1 MLLVGAQEFI
11 VQNRN
16 DTTARPVQFDAPS
29 APSETE
35 APEPIAE
42 ATVTLTE
49 EHWNIAVSVLL
60 SQAASL
66 CVQHGVEVEAFM
78 NGAWS
83 AYVEARPGM
92 RDQLEEA
99 HLRGQLDELRKLG
112 RIGAA

>member
-1 MLLVGAQEFI
+1 LDGSKEFI
-11 VQNRN
+11 VQNQN
-16 DTTARPVQFDAPS
+16 DTTTRPVQIDAPS
-29 APSETE
+29 EA
-35 APEPIAE
+35 APESTTE
-42 ATVTLTE
+42 TVETITLTE

-99 HLRGQLDELRKLG
+99 QLRGQLDELRRLG
-112 RIGAA
+112 RMGAA

>member
-1 MLLVGAQEFI
+1 LGIQESI

-29 APSETE
+29 APSAASETE
-35 APEPIAE
+35 ALEPTAE

-78 NGAWS
+78 SGAWS